1 VSAAFHPELVTG
13 REDGF
18 RSGPWTV
25 TAGSTRRGDAS
36 CNLTERVL
44 HVPLGHDATSRVVRA
59 HELMHAR
66 VSPHLREHYGA
77 LGDISPRALECAEEF
92 RINTLVARLGFDVAL
107 LRDGSE
113 KSGGRRLA
121 ESSDWSEALCF
132 MLAVLGTGSEREY
145 LAGVRQLQ
153 PTWMAGMRAVRKRAL
168 GVVDALNVASLGAT
182 RLNDDQLP
190 AGYANV
196 TVVLAR
202 LLTQSMG
209 ARPPVTADALR
220 AFRRSLEP
228 GGRRPA
234 TGRFADLAFDESLVM
249 SPRARGGGL
258 RQARPATSGSTM
270 RYPSRLLTDNYQ
282 RAFAR
287 RTSVHGGIV
296 LIDQSGSMDLDESA
310 LRALLERAPDALVV
324 GYSHRPGDAGATPNV
339 WILANRGAVAR
350 ACPSGNVGN
359 GVDGPV
365 LRWAVAQ
372 RRGSEPIIW
381 VTDGQVTDSHDHP
394 DDTLTTECTALVRRH
409 RIRLVREMSD
419 AGRALSLGRAASPSQ
434 WSQFGRIGRKL
445 HEMKGF

>member
-1 VSAAFHPELVTG
+1 MKAAIHPELVTG
-13 REDGF
+13 RDDGF

-25 TAGSTRRGDAS
+25 TVGSTRRGDAS

-77 LGDISPRALECAEEF
+77 LADMSPRALECAEEF

-121 ESSDWSEALCF
+121 ESGDWSEALCF
-132 MLAVLGTGSEREY
+132 MLAVLGTGSEKEY

-168 GVVDALNVASLGAT
+168 GVVVALSATTLGAT
-182 RLNDDQLP
+182 RLNEDHLP
-190 AGYANV
+190 SGYANV

-202 LLTQSMG
+202 LLSQSMV
-209 ARPPVTADALR
+209 ARPPVTPDALR

-234 TGRFADLAFDESLVM
+234 TGRFAELVFDESLAM
-249 SPRARGGGL
+249 SFRARAGGL
-258 RQARPATSGSTM
+258 RRARPATSGSTM
-270 RYPSRLLTDNYQ
+270 RYPSRLFTDDQ
-282 RAFAR
+282 KRAFAQR
-287 RTSVHGGIV
+287 VSVHGGIV
-296 LIDQSGSMDLDESA
+296 IIDQSGSMDLDASA
-310 LRALLERAPDALVV
+310 LSALLQRAPDALVV
-324 GYSHRPGDAGATPNV
+324 GYSHRPGDGGATPNV
-339 WILANRGAVAR
+339 WILADRGAVAQS
-350 ACPSGNVGN
+350 CPSGNVGN

-365 LRWAVAQ
+365 LHWALAR
-372 RRGSEPIIW
+372 RRGSEPLIW

-394 DDTLTTECTALVRRH
+394 DDTLTTECATLVREH
-409 RIRLVREMSD
+409 RIRLVREMPD
-419 AGRALSLGRAASPSQ
+419 ARRALSLGRTSSRAQ

-445 HEMKGF
+445 QEMTAF

>member
-1 VSAAFHPELVTG
+1 VNVSFHPELVTG

-44 HVPLGHDATSRVVRA
+44 HVPLGHDETSRVVRA

-77 LGDISPRALECAEEF
+77 LEDMSPRALECAEEF

-121 ESSDWSEALCF
+121 ESGEWSEALCF
-132 MLAVLGTGSEREY
+132 MLAVLGTGSEKEY

-168 GVVDALNVASLGAT
+168 GVVDALGSTSLGAT
-182 RLNDDQLP
+182 RLNEDHLP
-190 AGYANV
+190 SGYANV

-202 LLTQSMG
+202 LLSQSMV
-209 ARPPVTADALR
+209 ARPPVTPDALR

-234 TGRFADLAFDESLVM
+234 TGRFADLAFDESLEM
-249 SPRARGGGL
+249 APRARARGL
-258 RQARPATSGSTM
+258 RRARPATSGSTM
-270 RYPSRLLTDNYQ
+270 RYPSRLFTDDHK
-282 RAFAR
+282 RAFAQ

-296 LIDQSGSMDLDESA
+296 IIDQSGSMDLDGSA
-310 LRALLERAPDALVV
+310 LHALLRRAPDALVL
-324 GYSHRPGDAGATPNV
+324 GYSHRPGDSGATPNV

-350 ACPSGNVGN
+350 TCPSGNVGN

-365 LRWAVAQ
+365 LRWAIAR
-372 RRGSEPIIW
+372 RRGDEPIIW
-381 VTDGQVTDSHDHP
+381 VTDGQITDSHDHP
-394 DDTLTTECTALVRRH
+394 DDKLTQECATLVRQH
-409 RIRLVREMSD
+409 RIRLVREMPD
-419 AGRALSLGRAASPSQ
+419 AARALSWGRTTSRAQ

-445 HEMKGF
+445 QEMKVS

>member
-18 RSGPWTV
+18 QSGPWTV

-77 LGDISPRALECAEEF
+77 LEDVAPRALECAEEF
-92 RINTLVARLGFDVAL
+92 RINSLVARLGFDVAL

-121 ESSDWSEALCF
+121 ESGDWSEALCF
-132 MLAVLGTGSEREY
+132 MLAVLGTGSEKEY
-145 LAGVRQLQ
+145 LAGVRQVQ
-153 PTWMAGMRAVRKRAL
+153 PTWMAGMRALRKRAR
-168 GVVDALNVASLGAT
+168 GVVDAHCTTSLGAT

-202 LLTQSMG
+202 LLTQSME
-209 ARPPVTADALR
+209 ARPPITPDALR

-228 GGRRPA
+228 GARRPA
-234 TGRFADLAFDESLVM
+234 TGRFAALAFDESLVM
-249 SPRARGGGL
+249 SARVRAGGL
-258 RQARPATSGSTM
+258 RRARPSTSGSTM
-270 RYPSRLLTDNYQ
+270 RYPSRLLSDDLK
-282 RAFAR
+282 RAFAQ
-287 RTSVHGGIV
+287 RTSVHGGVVI
-296 LIDQSGSMDLDESA
+296 IDQSGSMDLEESA
-310 LRALLERAPDALVV
+310 LTSLLQRAPDALVV
-324 GYSHRPGDAGATPNV
+324 GYSHRPGDGGATPNV
-339 WILANRGAVAR
+339 WILANRGSVAGT
-350 ACPSGNVGN
+350 CPSGNVGN

-365 LRWAVAQ
+365 LRWALAQ
-372 RRGSEPIIW
+372 RRGDEPIIW

-394 DDTLTTECTALVRRH
+394 DDTLTIECATLVRQH
-409 RIRLVREMSD
+409 RIRMVREMSD
-419 AGRALSLGRAASPSQ
+419 VGRALSSGRTTSRAQ

-445 HEMKGF
+445 QEMSAF

>member
-1 VSAAFHPELVTG
+1 VNAAFHPELVTG
-13 REDGF
+13 RDDGF

-44 HVPLGHDATSRVVRA
+44 RVPLGDDDTSRVVRA

-77 LGDISPRALECAEEF
+77 LGDMSARALECAEEF
-92 RINTLVARLGFDVAL
+92 RINQLVARLGFDVAL

-121 ESSDWSEALCF
+121 EGNDWAEALCF
-132 MLAVLGTGSEREY
+132 LLAVLGTGSEKEY

-153 PTWMAGMRAVRKRAL
+153 PTWLAGMRAVRKRAL
-168 GVVDALNVASLGAT
+168 GVVDALSTTSIGAT

-209 ARPPVTADALR
+209 ARPPVTPDALR

-234 TGRFADLAFDESLVM
+234 TGRFADLVFDESLEM
-249 SPRARGGGL
+249 STRVRSAGVR
-258 RQARPATSGSTM
+258 RARPATSGPTM
-270 RYPSRLLTDNYQ
+270 RYPSRLLTDSHK
-282 RAFAR
+282 RAFAQ

-296 LIDQSGSMDLDESA
+296 LIDQSGSMDLDDAA
-310 LRALLERAPDALVV
+310 LDALLTRAPDALVV
-324 GYSHRPGDAGATPNV
+324 GYSHRPGDGGATPNV
-339 WILANRGAVAR
+339 WILANRGLVAR
-350 ACPSGNVGN
+350 TCPSGNVGN

-365 LRWAVAQ
+365 LRWAVAR

-381 VTDGQVTDSHDHP
+381 VTDGQVTDSNDHP
-394 DDTLTTECTALVRRH
+394 DEWLTSECAGLVRHH
-409 RIRLVREMSD
+409 RIRLVREMAE
-419 AGRALSLGRAASPSQ
+419 AGPALVVGRTTTRAQLSH
-434 WSQFGRIGRKL
+434 FGRIGRKL
-445 HEMKGF
+445 LEMQPF

>member
-44 HVPLGHDATSRVVRA
+44 HVPLGPDATSRVVRA

-77 LGDISPRALECAEEF
+77 LEEMAPRALECAEEF
-92 RINTLVARLGFDVAL
+92 RINTLVARVGFDVAL

-132 MLAVLGTGSEREY
+132 MLAVLGTGSEKDF
-145 LAGVRQLQ
+145 LAGVRQVQ

-168 GVVDALNVASLGAT
+168 GVVDALSAPSLGAT
-182 RLNDDQLP
+182 RLNDDHLP

-202 LLTQSMG
+202 LLSQSMVV
-209 ARPPVTADALR
+209 RPPVTPDALR

-234 TGRFADLAFDESLVM
+234 TGRFADLAFDESLEM
-249 SPRARGGGL
+249 SFRVRVGGL
-258 RQARPATSGSTM
+258 RRARPATSGSTM
-270 RYPSRLLTDNYQ
+270 RYPSRLLTDDCK
-282 RAFAR
+282 RAFAQ

-296 LIDQSGSMDLDESA
+296 IIDQSGSMDLDASA
-310 LRALLERAPDALVV
+310 LNALLQRAPDALVV
-324 GYSHRPGDAGATPNV
+324 GYSHRPGDGGATPNV

-350 ACPSGNVGN
+350 TCPSGNVGN

-365 LRWAVAQ
+365 LRWAIA
-372 RRGSEPIIW
+372 RRRNSEPIIW

-394 DDTLTTECTALVRRH
+394 DDQLTQECATLVRQH
-409 RIRLVREMSD
+409 RIRLVREMPD
-419 AGRALSLGRAASPSQ
+419 AGRALSLGRTTSRAQ

-445 HEMKGF
+445 QEMTAF

>member
-44 HVPLGHDATSRVVRA
+44 HVPLGLDATSRVVRA

-66 VSPHLREHYGA
+66 VSPHLREHYGLEDMA
-77 LGDISPRALECAEEF
+77 PRALECAEEF

-113 KSGGRRLA
+113 KSGARRLA
-121 ESSDWSEALCF
+121 EGGDWSEALCF
-132 MLAVLGTGSEREY
+132 MLAVLSTGSEKEY
-145 LAGVRQLQ
+145 LAGVRQVQ
-153 PTWMAGMRAVRKRAL
+153 PTWMAGMRAIRKRAR
-168 GVVDALNVASLGAT
+168 GVVDAHATASLGAT

-202 LLTQSMG
+202 LLTQSMA
-209 ARPPVTADALR
+209 ARPPVTPDELR

-228 GGRRPA
+228 GARRPA
-234 TGRFADLAFDESLVM
+234 TGRFATLAFDESLAM
-249 SPRARGGGL
+249 SFRVRAGGL
-258 RQARPATSGSTM
+258 RRARPSTSGSTM
-270 RYPSRLLTDNYQ
+270 RYPSRLLSDDYK
-282 RAFAR
+282 RAFAQ

-296 LIDQSGSMDLDESA
+296 IIDQSGSMDLDESA
-310 LRALLERAPDALVV
+310 LTSLLQRAPDALVV
-324 GYSHRPGDAGATPNV
+324 GYSHRPGDGGATPNV
-339 WILANRGAVAR
+339 WILANRGAVA
-350 ACPSGNVGN
+350 ATCPSGNVGN

-365 LRWAVAQ
+365 LRWALAR
-372 RRGSEPIIW
+372 RRGGEPIIW

-394 DDTLTTECTALVRRH
+394 DDTLTTECATLVRQH
-409 RIRLVREMSD
+409 RISMVREMSD
-419 AGRALSLGRAASPSQ
+419 VGRAISSRRMTSRAQ
-434 WSQFGRIGRKL
+434 WSHFGRIGRKL
-445 HEMKGF
+445 QEMSAF

>member
-1 VSAAFHPELVTG
+1 MSAAFHPELVTG

-44 HVPLGHDATSRVVRA
+44 HVPLGLDATSRVVRA

-77 LGDISPRALECAEEF
+77 LEGMSPRALECAEEF

-132 MLAVLGTGSEREY
+132 MLAVLGTGSEKEY
-145 LAGVRQLQ
+145 FAGVRQVQ
-153 PTWMAGMRAVRKRAL
+153 PTWLAGMRAIRKHAL
-168 GVVDALNVASLGAT
+168 GVVDALSSTSLGAT
-182 RLNDDQLP
+182 RLNEDQLP
-190 AGYANV
+190 SGYANV

-202 LLTQSMG
+202 LLSQSML
-209 ARPPVTADALR
+209 ARPPVTPDALR

-234 TGRFADLAFDESLVM
+234 TGRFADLVFDESLEM
-249 SPRARGGGL
+249 SSRARAGGL
-258 RQARPATSGSTM
+258 RRARPATSGSTM
-270 RYPSRLLTDNYQ
+270 RYPSRLFTDDYK
-282 RAFAR
+282 RAFAQ

-296 LIDQSGSMDLDESA
+296 LIDQSGSMDLDASA
-310 LRALLERAPDALVV
+310 LSALLQRAPDALVV
-324 GYSHRPGDAGATPNV
+324 GYSHRPGDGGATPNV
-339 WILANRGAVAR
+339 WVLAKCGAVAR
-350 ACPSGNVGN
+350 TCPSGNVGN

-365 LRWAVAQ
+365 LRWAIAR

-394 DDTLTTECTALVRRH
+394 DDTLTTECAALVRQH
-409 RIRLVREMSD
+409 RIRLVREMPD
-419 AGRALSLGRAASPSQ
+419 AGRALSLGRTTSRAQ

-445 HEMKGF
+445 QEIKAL